1 MMSTVIAVAMLLLSV
16 GSAWAQAGAELRG
29 RIEEIRDG
37 ELLVRSDDGRLHI
50 VDTAAIRSVELG
62 TLNPGDTVVIA
73 TKGEGV
79 RGPIG
84 RAVQRRTP
92 APPVR

>member
-1 MMSTVIAVAMLLLSV
+1 MMSTLIAVAMLLLSV

-62 TLNPGDTVVIA
+62 TLNPGDTVVIT
-73 TKGEGV
+73 TKGDGV

-84 RAVQRRTP
+84 QAVERRTP
-92 APPVR
+92 AAPGR

>member
-1 MMSTVIAVAMLLLSV
+1 MMSMIIAMAMLLSSV
-16 GSAWAQAGAELRG
+16 GSAWAQAGTEVRG

-50 VDTAAIRSVELG
+50 VDTAAMPSAELG

-73 TKGEGV
+73 TKGDGV

-92 APPVR
+92 AAPAR